1 MKRKRTLRI
10 LSLLLTLLMIFSMVP
25 MMALAEDDGSTSIED
40 MMAGLVIS

>member
-25 MMALAEDDGSTSIED
+25 MMALAEDD
-40 MMAGLVIS
+40 